1 MNLFNRIETD
11 NIKELR
17 YVYLLQNLFIKVNL
31 QNCDEGLGSIN
42 YDLGDLS
49 CWEHLLA
56 GEPFHRRQLVG
67 VDLSEKKTALDTEKH
82 LDVPASWVEKLDI
95 TADGKPG
102 TLRYVIYFRT

>member
-1 MNLFNRIETD
+1 M
-11 NIKELR
+11 
-17 YVYLLQNLFIKVNL
+17 
-31 QNCDEGLGSIN
+31 N

-95 TADGKPG
+95 TADGKHDILHP
-102 TLRYVIYFRT
+102 LSDVR